1 MNLGAAWRRTSAA
14 AALLVSACQPL
25 PHPFA
30 EDAPKPGSPMLAL
43 RDTATV
49 AIAPLQ
55 GEPLATAE
63 KLAAAMAAAL
73 QQRDIAASDKA
84 VGIASYQLDG
94 RVQAMPPSAGRAA
107 IVVLW
112 DLRDPEGRSVGTR
125 AERIVDAADAWQ
137 QGRDDAVAR
146 LADAGAE
153 QIAAMLHDK
162 APVETAAETPAPE
175 TPDTETPVVKTPAA
189 QGRDTDAL
197 AAKSPAAEGAVR
209 LLIGTVSGAPGNGA
223 MALAGAIAA
232 LLKQQDGLA
241 IVSSAAGKADLQ
253 LDCAVTI
260 DKPAAGKQHVK
271 IVWRVQRKDGAEI
284 GNVIQENDVPAGL
297 LDGTWGDVAYM
308 VALAAAD
315 GILQLIARGAPAAT
329 GNS

>member
-1 MNLGAAWRRTSAA
+1 MSLAAAWRRRSAA
-14 AALLVSACQPL
+14 AVLLASACQPL

-30 EDAPKPGSPMLAL
+30 EDVPKPGSPMLTL

-55 GEPLATAE
+55 GDPRATAE

-94 RVQAMPPSAGRAA
+94 RLQAMPPSAGRAA

-112 DLRDPEGRSVGTR
+112 DLRDPRGRSVGTR
-125 AERIVDAADAWQ
+125 AERIVAEADAWQ
-137 QGRDDAVAR
+137 QGKDDAVAR

-162 APVETAAETPAPE
+162 APVEAVAEPATAESPVAETPASRGQGTEPTANE
-175 TPDTETPVVKTPAA
+175 TSAMKTAA
-189 QGRDTDAL
+189 A
-197 AAKSPAAEGAVR
+197 GAIR
-209 LLIGTVSGAPGNGA
+209 LLIGTVSGAPGDGA
-223 MALAGAIAA
+223 AALADAIAS
-232 LLKQQDGLA
+232 LLRRADGLA
-241 IVSSAAGKADLQ
+241 IVTDARSKADLQ
-253 LDCAVTI
+253 LDCGVTI
-260 DKPAAGKQHVK
+260 DQPAAGKQHVK
-271 IVWRVQRKDGAEI
+271 IVWRVRRKDGTEV
-284 GNVIQENDVPAGL
+284 GNVVQENDVPAGL
-297 LDGTWGDVAYM
+297 LEGAWGDVAYT

-315 GILQLIARGAPAAT
+315 GIMQLIARGAPAAT